1 MILYG
6 KLYRRR
12 EDSCYR
18 VFFVPH
24 KKLYLED
31 EIRATKIL
39 RILGLRP
46 GFESGF
52 FALFS

>member
-1 MILYG
+1 MGNYEEGGRTAVTACFLFHTKTYTWI
-6 KLYRRR
+6 
-12 EDSCYR
+12 
-18 VFFVPH
+18 
-24 KKLYLED
+24 
-31 EIRATKIL
+31 IRAAKIL